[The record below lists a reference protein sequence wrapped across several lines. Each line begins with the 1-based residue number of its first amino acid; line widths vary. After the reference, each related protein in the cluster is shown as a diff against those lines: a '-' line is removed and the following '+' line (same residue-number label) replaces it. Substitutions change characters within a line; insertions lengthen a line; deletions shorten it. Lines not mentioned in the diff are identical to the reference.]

1 MYPTLAINLLHKLH
15 VQWPQLHYFTFA
27 LKISSDE
34 KLLLLWVLFATT
46 EYHETLLHPF
56 QNALTVDFQSIANI
70 VLQIISI
77 TNIFVRI

>member
-1 MYPTLAINLLHKLH
+1 MKN
-15 VQWPQLHYFTFA
+15 
-27 LKISSDE
+27 
-34 KLLLLWVLFATT
+34 LLLLWVLFATT

>member
-1 MYPTLAINLLHKLH
+1 MK
-15 VQWPQLHYFTFA
+15 
-27 LKISSDE
+27 D
-34 KLLLLWVLFATT
+34 LLLLWALFATV

-77 TNIFVRI
+77 TNIIVRI